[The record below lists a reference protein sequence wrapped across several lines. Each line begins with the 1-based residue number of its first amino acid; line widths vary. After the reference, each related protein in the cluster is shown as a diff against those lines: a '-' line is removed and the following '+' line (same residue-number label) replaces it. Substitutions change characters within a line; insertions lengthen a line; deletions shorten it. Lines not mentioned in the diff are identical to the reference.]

1 MPARSL
7 EEKIR
12 ETGSPVTM
20 MRTSPVGAYVYPVP
34 AEFSNW
40 RDEQKAWRETAVLF
54 DQSVHMTDV
63 YFEGPDVVRLLSET
77 GVNSF
82 TNFTPGKAKQ
92 FVPVSHDGHVVGDAI
107 LFHLTQN
114 RVNVVGRPPVA
125 NWLEF
130 RARTGGYDVTVER
143 DERSVAN
150 PRPRRTYRYQLQGP
164 NAIRILERLNGG
176 PLPDIRFFNMGEIAI
191 AGRKVRA
198 LKHGMA
204 GEPGLEFWGPS
215 EEGPEI
221 RAAVLEAGA
230 EFGLRPSGFRA
241 YATSVL
247 EAGWIPSPMP
257 AIYSGEAMKPYREW
271 LPADGFEAMA
281 SLGGSFYSK
290 NVEDYY
296 LTPWDLGYGH
306 VVKFDHD
313 FIGREALEKMAGEP
327 HRTKVTLVWNSEDVV
342 RIFASLFG
350 EGEPAKYLE
359 LPAAHYATLPYDR
372 VSVGGKTAGIST
384 YSGYNANERAWLSL
398 AMIDER
404 HSKPGTEVTLT
415 WGEEGGGSPR
425 PVVERHVQMEVR
437 ATVAPCP
444 YSPVAREAYRV

>member
-1 MPARSL
+1 MAARNL
-7 EEKIR
+7 EQKIQ
-12 ETGSPVTM
+12 EIGSPVEM

-54 DQSVHMTDV
+54 DQSAHMTDI
-63 YFEGPDVVRLLSET
+63 YFEGPDVIRLLSET

-82 TNFTPGKAKQ
+82 ESFTPGKAKQ
-92 FVPVSHDGHVVGDAI
+92 FVPCNDDGYVIGDAI
-107 LFHLTQN
+107 LFHLAQN

-130 RARTGGYDVTVER
+130 RARTGGYDVRVER
-143 DERSVAN
+143 DERTVAN
-150 PRPRRTYRYQLQGP
+150 RGARKTYRYQLQGP
-164 NAIRILERLNGG
+164 NAWKILEKVNGG
-176 PLPDIRFFNMGEIAI
+176 PLPEIKFFNMGEITI

-198 LKHGMA
+198 LRHGMA

-215 EEGPEI
+215 EEGSEI
-221 RAAVLEAGA
+221 RAAVLEAGR
-230 EFGLRPSGFRA
+230 EFGLLPSGFRA
-241 YATSVL
+241 YATSAL

-257 AIYSGEAMKPYREW
+257 AIYSGGKMRPYREW
-271 LPADGFEAMA
+271 LPADGFEAMS
-281 SLGGSFYSK
+281 SLGGSFYSDD
-290 NVEDYY
+290 VEDYY

-313 FIGREALEKMAGEP
+313 FIGREALEQKAHEP
-327 HRTKVTLVWNSEDVV
+327 HRKKVTLVWNSKDVV

-359 LPAAHYATLPYDR
+359 LPAAHYATLPYDK
-372 VSVGGKTAGIST
+372 VSVGNEMAGIST

-404 HSKPGTEVTLT
+404 WSKPGTEVTLT
-415 WGEEGGGSPR
+415 WGEEDGGTPR
-425 PVVERHVQMEVR
+425 PVVERHAQTKVR

-444 YSPVAREAYRV
+444 YSTVAREAYRV